1 MHLIIVEDLAMD
13 RDKLVGLLREDFA
26 RRGENVDFSFYES
39 GEDFLE
45 HYRPKS
51 CDGLFLDIIL
61 GGLNGIEIARKVR
74 EAERRLPIIFTTR
87 ERDYAVDGFDIGAR
101 DYLIKPLTLEKV
113 ARCMERMREYL
124 AMPSSIPLQETSGWG
139 HAAPLDVPL
148 DEILFAQYGN
158 HIMDVHTTQ
167 GVFCTRQSFQDFT
180 AQLPH
185 TGRFYVCGRGLVVN
199 MSHVARVLDNE
210 LLLKNGERL
219 SFSRNRRQEIQKA
232 HAEWNFSR
240 SRKGGW
246 AQ

>member
-13 RDKLVGLLREDFA
+13 RDKLVGLLREDFD

-74 EAERRLPIIFTTR
+74 ETERRLPIIFTTR

>member
-13 RDKLVGLLREDFA
+13 RDTLVGLLREDFD

-39 GEDFLE
+39 GEDFLAQ
-45 HYRPKS
+45 YRPKS

-74 EAERRLPIIFTTR
+74 ETERRLPIIFTTR

-124 AMPSSIPLQETSGWG
+124 SMPSSIPLQETSGWG